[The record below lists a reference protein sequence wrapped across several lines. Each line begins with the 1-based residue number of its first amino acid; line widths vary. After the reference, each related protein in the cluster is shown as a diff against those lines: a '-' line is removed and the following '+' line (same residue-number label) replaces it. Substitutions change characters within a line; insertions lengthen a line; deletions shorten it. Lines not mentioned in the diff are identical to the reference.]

1 MAQIIPFKDHYKDKV
16 TLFDWVKEH
25 YSDEEKREVFL
36 NMDIALKYIHDHGY
50 CIEQFYPSKI
60 EILNNQPDYVQF
72 DNIIE
77 LSSDMSERSQMIKED
92 IFNSCLIQ
100 IGIYTNTLKY
110 LTPDFLR
117 ENFDEI
123 ARFLPEG
130 DVPYYRGVVQ
140 RGASVY
146 FSEFALEKMNRD
158 LIQLEQQIRESDGN
172 KSKVLDYSNN
182 KKVESLSNDRIND
195 YIYKQLSGYKEAA
208 FISNVLIPTL
218 VILSTILILIIIFII
233 VNS

>member
-1 MAQIIPFKDHYKDKV
+1 MAQIIPFKKPDDDRV
-16 TLFDWVKEH
+16 TLFDWVREH

-50 CIEQFYPSKI
+50 CIEQFYPSRI
-60 EILNNQPDYVQF
+60 EILNEQPDHVQF

-77 LSSDMSERSQMIKED
+77 LSSKKKKKSEMIKED
-92 IFNSCLIQ
+92 IFNSTLIQ
-100 IGIYTNTLKY
+100 VGLYTNTLNH
-110 LTPDFLR
+110 LTPSFLK

-158 LIQLEQQIRESDGN
+158 LVQLEQQISESDG
-172 KSKVLDYSNN
+172 KKPKEVDYSEN
-182 KKVESLSNDRIND
+182 KKVDNLSNDKIND
-195 YIYKQLSGYKEAA
+195 AIYKQISGYREAA
-208 FISNVLIPTL
+208 FISGVLIPTL
-218 VILSTILILIIIFII
+218 IVLSVILILLIVFII

>member
-1 MAQIIPFKDHYKDKV
+1 
-16 TLFDWVKEH
+16 
-25 YSDEEKREVFL
+25 
-36 NMDIALKYIHDHGY
+36 MDIALKYIHDHGY
-50 CIEQFYPSKI
+50 CIEQFYPSRI
-60 EILNNQPDYVQF
+60 EILNEQPDHVQF

-77 LSSDMSERSQMIKED
+77 LSSNISEKSEMIKED
-92 IFNSCLIQ
+92 IFNSTLIQ
-100 IGIYTNTLKY
+100 VGLYTNTLNH
-110 LTPDFLR
+110 LTPSFLK

-158 LIQLEQQIRESDGN
+158 LVQLEQQISESDG
-172 KSKVLDYSNN
+172 KKPKEVDYSEN
-182 KKVESLSNDRIND
+182 KKVDNLSNDKIND
-195 YIYKQLSGYKEAA
+195 AIYKQISGYREAA
-208 FISNVLIPTL
+208 FISGVLIPTL
-218 VILSTILILIIIFII
+218 IVLSVILILLIVFII